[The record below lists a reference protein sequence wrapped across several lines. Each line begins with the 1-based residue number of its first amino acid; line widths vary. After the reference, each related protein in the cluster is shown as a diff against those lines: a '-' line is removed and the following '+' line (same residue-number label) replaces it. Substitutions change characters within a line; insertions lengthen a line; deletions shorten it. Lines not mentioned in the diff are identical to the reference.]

1 MSAHAAGLFL
11 PPCRYLFHPF
21 HAQNHSCVEEARAA
35 ESEAATKAKKRKEEQ
50 EEAAEEHKAAAAR
63 GDSQAAGA
71 ALARAGSMRKRVSII
86 GQEGGGVDGSMVSN
100 VQLLL

>member
-1 MSAHAAGLFL
+1 MPNTKAPTSASPSTLSL
-11 PPCRYLFHPF
+11 PC
-21 HAQNHSCVEEARAA
+21 AEEAKAA
-35 ESEAATKAKKRKEEQ
+35 EHEAATKAKKRKEER

-86 GQEGGGVDGSMVSN
+86 GQGSGALDGSMVSATI
-100 VQLLL
+100 LRDC